1 MSECSTLHARPHPH
15 CPTPCGGTHPT
26 GCGAYSGCGAYPWTN
41 ANAAWPCGSYVQ
53 PICTSPAQY
62 PSAETA
68 ASGATLVI
76 HQLVLEP
83 CGNPSC
89 TPRTFKIRITGPSYP
104 CGEVFTLT
112 AGNCLSL
119 DEPLVLTGLEP
130 GTYCIEE
137 IFACPNAY
145 ISTYT
150 GPVCGRCVN
159 ITGSRFPTVITICCR
174 KRLCRLCHGYGCGCS
189 ACGACR

>member
-1 MSECSTLHARPHPH
+1 MKILYLDREIIVCVKPVGIDSEKAVPDAL
-15 CPTPCGGTHPT
+15 
-26 GCGAYSGCGAYPWTN
+26 
-41 ANAAWPCGSYVQ
+41 Q
-53 PICTSPAQY
+53 AQL
-62 PSAETA
+62 
-68 ASGATLVI
+68 G
-76 HQLVLEP
+76 
-83 CGNPSC
+83 
-89 TPRTFKIRITGPSYP
+89 
-104 CGEVFTLT
+104 GEVFTLP